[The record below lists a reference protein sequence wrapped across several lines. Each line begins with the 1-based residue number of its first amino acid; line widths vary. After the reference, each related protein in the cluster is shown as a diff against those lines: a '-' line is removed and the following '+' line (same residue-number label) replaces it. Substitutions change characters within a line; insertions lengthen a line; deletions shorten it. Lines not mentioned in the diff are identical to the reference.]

1 MSSMERAPEPT
12 MEEILAS
19 IRRIIS
25 DDETNFARR
34 GATYAPRQEEAS
46 LEVSDDEADTR
57 IIDDIARVLSGGGR
71 GEAEDDILDL
81 TKEFGPLDEG
91 RDEQPSTAP
100 AEQGFISATIFQADI
115 YSGVDPATSANA
127 GSAPETTV
135 GAEPEAGRDEAT
147 LSLEAAIAALR
158 AGVVPAPEPEPDLVL
173 SDLELEPVIEAE
185 APEPVVA
192 VKAEQGFI
200 SATIFQADIY
210 SGVDPATSANAGNVP
225 ETTVGA
231 EPEAGRDEATLS
243 LEAAI
248 AALRAGVV
256 PAPEPEPD
264 LVLSDLELEPVIEAE
279 APEPVV
285 AVKEES
291 PFWSP
296 SPSSWGLPSEPEPAP
311 QRVNGGAHLESRNG
325 SAELLA
331 KSVEDTVKASLRPLL
346 RQWLNEHMST
356 VLEAALRDELKGAD
370 ENMSRMMAAA
380 LREELKD
387 TEAQWGGN

>member
-25 DDETNFARR
+25 DDETNLARR
-34 GATYAPRQEEAS
+34 GATYAPRREEAS

-81 TKEFGPLDEG
+81 TKEFGPLDEA

-100 AEQGFISATIFQADI
+100 TEQGFISATIFQADLYSGVD

-127 GSAPETTV
+127 GSA
-135 GAEPEAGRDEAT
+135 
-147 LSLEAAIAALR
+147 
-158 AGVVPAPEPEPDLVL
+158 
-173 SDLELEPVIEAE
+173 
-185 APEPVVA
+185 
-192 VKAEQGFI
+192 
-200 SATIFQADIY
+200 
-210 SGVDPATSANAGNVP
+210 P

-311 QRVNGGAHLESRNG
+311 QRVNGGAHLEPRNG